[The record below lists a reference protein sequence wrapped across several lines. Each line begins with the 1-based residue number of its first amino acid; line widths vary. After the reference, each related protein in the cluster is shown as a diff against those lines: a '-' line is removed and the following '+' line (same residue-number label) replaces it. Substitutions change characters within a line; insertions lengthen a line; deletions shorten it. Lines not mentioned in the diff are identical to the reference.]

1 MAEFIFILGG
11 TIFAIY
17 AGLRIAR
24 YVRTES
30 KRRADARL
38 KDHLKWSHQSK
49 NNSWV

>member
-1 MAEFIFILGG
+1 MAEFTFILGG

-38 KDHLKWSHQSK
+38 KDHLKWSRHTK
-49 NNSWV
+49 KNSWV